1 MNFLKG
7 IILPLVLAGVFT
19 SCNSTRITSRWK
31 SPDEPPAVAS
41 RILVMAIVR
50 SEDRSTRETMERH
63 LADDLKTKGFQAIT
77 SWDVYGPKAFD
88 SMPEDEA
95 LASLRNNGYDAVL
108 TIVLLNKD
116 RERSYYPGNFYFS
129 PFIYYYNNFWGYQAM
144 MMNRIYQPGYYMT
157 STRYF
162 WESNLYDMHTQK
174 LVYSVQTRSFDPS
187 SSESMAHA
195 YGNIITEELVS
206 KALIR
211 VTPSH

>member
-1 MNFLKG
+1 MNALK
-7 IILPLVLAGVFT
+7 IAILPIALALLIIG
-19 SCNSTRITSRWK
+19 CNSTRITSRWK
-31 SPDEPPAVAS
+31 SPDEPPAVAH

-50 SEDRSTRETMERH
+50 SDDRSTRETMERH
-63 LADDLKTKGFQAIT
+63 LADDLRNKGFEAVT

-88 SMPEDEA
+88 GMPEDQA
-95 LASLRNNGYDAVL
+95 LSSLRTNGYDAVL

-116 RERSYYPGNFYFS
+116 KERSYYPGNFYFS

-157 STRYF
+157 SMRYF
-162 WESNLYDMHTQK
+162 WESNLYDMHTLK

-206 KALIR
+206 KALIKT
-211 VTPSH
+211 VH